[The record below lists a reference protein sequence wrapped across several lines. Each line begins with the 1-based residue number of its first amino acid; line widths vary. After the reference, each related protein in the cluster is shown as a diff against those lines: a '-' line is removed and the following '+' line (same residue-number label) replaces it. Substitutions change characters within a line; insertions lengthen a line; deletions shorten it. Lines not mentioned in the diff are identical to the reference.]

1 MAHLL
6 LDTGTRDT
14 CLTVRLY
21 ISSLAKLT
29 APLPIATLREC
40 SKATHVAR
48 LLVSE
53 IVVLIVGG

>member
-21 ISSLAKLT
+21 ISSLAQLGT
-29 APLPIATLREC
+29 ALPIATLGEC
-40 SKATHVAR
+40 SKATHVAC
-48 LLVSE
+48 LLISE

>member
-21 ISSLAKLT
+21 VSCLAQLT
-29 APLPIATLREC
+29 ATLPIATLREC
-40 SKATHVAR
+40 GEATHVAC
-48 LLVSE
+48 LLVRE

>member
-14 CLTVRLY
+14 CLAVRLY
-21 ISSLAKLT
+21 ISSLAKLGT
-29 APLPIATLREC
+29 AFPIATLREC
-40 SKATHVAR
+40 GKATHVAS

-53 IVVLIVGG
+53 IVVRVVGG